1 MLDWITQVL
10 TDSEGS
16 RRDPDERNSSMRSG
30 RMRGVG
36 NGNPDGGRRD
46 PAPDDPSRREP

>member
-30 RMRGVG
+30 
-36 NGNPDGGRRD
+36 NPDGGRRD